1 MPAAPKNAMN
11 AVLGEE
17 LLAIKEAGHFRVAA
31 LADTR
36 GLAWATAGEILVPD
50 HLAAVPSLVARAF
63 NDRQPL
69 LRFFSQQSMR
79 FEYHSDCLAYIQ
91 RSIDGEAP
99 GASFLLDVPQDKESQ
114 EFVVAWGENEYLV
127 IRHFMVRDE
136 AWCLVGIG
144 SNPTEGRKAMRQAT
158 DGIAERL
165 STLSGPY
172 GPPVDSPDQQH
183 TLRERMVA
191 VLESLREA
199 VPGIQMSAVTSKDGF
214 VVAAME
220 GGTMDADLV
229 APLMGHS
236 YLAIEESTQRLCGA
250 TESVM
255 LRMEH
260 GILLAREV
268 ADDLLFAALLDPSA
282 CTGLVLSAFETSAM
296 ALRDALES
304 LSSPMTAPKGCEVA
318 A

>member
-1 MPAAPKNAMN
+1 
-11 AVLGEE
+11 
-17 LLAIKEAGHFRVAA
+17 
-31 LADTR
+31 
-36 GLAWATAGEILVPD
+36 
-50 HLAAVPSLVARAF
+50 
-63 NDRQPL
+63 
-69 LRFFSQQSMR
+69 
-79 FEYHSDCLAYIQ
+79 
-91 RSIDGEAP
+91 
-99 GASFLLDVPQDKESQ
+99 
-114 EFVVAWGENEYLV
+114 
-127 IRHFMVRDE
+127 
-136 AWCLVGIG
+136 
-144 SNPTEGRKAMRQAT
+144 
-158 DGIAERL
+158 
-165 STLSGPY
+165 
-172 GPPVDSPDQQH
+172 
-183 TLRERMVA
+183 
-191 VLESLREA
+191 